1 MGIPQPVPGLFFR
14 VYYRAFRSE
23 WVKLWVFATLFLITS
38 STFSQT
44 PDEVHYFYEPHPMGE
59 NVNVVNLGISF
70 SLLPAPIVE
79 QEIPAPAIDFQFKH
93 GFSDRVSF
101 YGSLSTNVF
110 TNVLAAGLQYN
121 IGDKDLSFS
130 VGDAFVG
137 FAGFFNLGGEFDN
150 NTAAAVANIPVIRIG
165 HRFGAVAMSLSMYA
179 SYVIYADTHVGSL
192 EDKRA
197 IRSKVNDIY
206 ATLAFEQPFFG
217 KTSISTGI
225 SVTYSRTPYQI
236 WMLYNVFDQYLVI
249 PEFFFSFHL

>member
-1 MGIPQPVPGLFFR
+1 MGNPHVLSWAFCGLTFRFF
-14 VYYRAFRSE
+14 FCGLSLIIFLFSSE
-23 WVKLWVFATLFLITS
+23 AC
-38 STFSQT
+38 SQT
-44 PDEVHYFYEPHPMGE
+44 TDVHYFYEPVPLGE
-59 NVNVVNLGISF
+59 NVNVTNLGLSF

-93 GFSDRVSF
+93 GFSDRLSF
-101 YGSLSTNVF
+101 YGSYSTNIF

-121 IGDKDLSFS
+121 IGDPELSFS
-130 VGDAFVG
+130 FGDAFVG

-150 NTAAAVANIPVIRIG
+150 NTAAALANIPVIRIG
-165 HRFGAVAMSLSMYA
+165 HRFGTVAMSLSMYA
-179 SYVIYADTHVGSL
+179 SYVIYADTHVSSL
-192 EDKRA
+192 EDKAA
-197 IRSKVNDIY
+197 IRSKINDIY

-217 KTSISTGI
+217 HTSISTGI